1 MSVFCQGAAG
11 EHFHF
16 TLHLLHAPK
25 LLAFAFSEEET
36 NRLVLFNMSLECMV
50 LVFYSTYMC
59 SFNSGSWIFGLC

>member
-50 LVFYSTYMC
+50 LVFYRT
-59 SFNSGSWIFGLC
+59 